1 MALSLREKSTI
12 SRRIKDNVASLVSGS
27 LSLRDKSKVSREIK
41 TDVALLV
48 GGTVSTPEPELTIF
62 QQIAKGV
69 HDALGA
75 VEVFNKIKSEVDS
88 LTREII
94 SGDTTIDKA
103 LLDACIKCADLAEK
117 EGIA

>member
-1 MALSLREKSTI
+1 M
-12 SRRIKDNVASLVSGS
+12 S
-27 LSLRDKSKVSREIK
+27 LSPRQRMQVVDDIDSKIVELNATQKPRLKMQIIEDI
-41 TDVALLV
+41 DLLLAKLTGEAV
-48 GGTVSTPEPELTIF
+48 TTPEPEQTLF

-75 VEVFNKIKSEVDS
+75 VEVFNKIKSEVDR

-94 SGDTTIDKA
+94 SGDSTLDKA
-103 LLDACIKCADLAEK
+103 LLDACIKCADLAEN